1 MNDASEF
8 NLDRIN
14 EAVKRINS
22 LNSEPVTIEMSF
34 ADYLIER
41 KLSGVN
47 FICEAFS
54 EMDDTDIKQIG
65 RLAART
71 RHGISVDALK
81 LAVGEIVCRG
91 LVGYAE
97 KVAEMRAEL

>member
-8 NLDRIN
+8 NLDRLN
-14 EAVKRINS
+14 EAIRRVNT
-22 LNSEPVTIEMSF
+22 LHADPV
-34 ADYLIER
+34 ER

>member
-8 NLDRIN
+8 TLDRIN
-14 EAVKRINS
+14 EAIRRVNDLTIDN
-22 LNSEPVTIEMSF
+22 LWGDPV
-34 ADYLIER
+34 ER
-41 KLSGVN
+41 KLQSVN
-47 FICEAFS
+47 FVCEAFS

-71 RHGISVDALK
+71 RHGISVEALK

-97 KVAEMRAEL
+97 KVAEMRAEI

>member
-14 EAVKRINS
+14 EAIRRVNT
-22 LNSEPVTIEMSF
+22 LHADPVEKHLTRLR
-34 ADYLIER
+34 D
-41 KLSGVN
+41 
-47 FICEAFS
+47 ICEAFT